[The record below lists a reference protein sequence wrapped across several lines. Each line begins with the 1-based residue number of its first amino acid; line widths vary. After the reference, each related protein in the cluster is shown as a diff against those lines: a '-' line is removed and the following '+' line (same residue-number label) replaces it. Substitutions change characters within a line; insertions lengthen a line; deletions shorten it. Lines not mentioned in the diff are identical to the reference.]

1 MNIGKSFKRLAV
13 AAAAAVASA
22 AMLAPAANALP
33 LVDPDAANTFTDG
46 TLNITYTQKTGE
58 MGVPTGTQEDGA
70 SVDTSKAIVGAT
82 FQYYKL
88 DTNKVETGTGVD
100 NSAGHQDEGL
110 SQATFSSVLG
120 ALPAN
125 WDANLKKIMQSWG
138 TATAENINSAFADA
152 TASVPTNELG
162 ATAFTGLSEGYYL
175 VWETAAADA
184 NGYADGHYRATPF
197 IATLPYDHD
206 GNPATGAKKDLYVY
220 PKSVMDGMNPDRPGE
235 SHANKSGL
243 TADQLKAITGIDMS
257 GVTNF
262 KSDGPKQFL
271 KPGDLVAYL
280 LQVDASLFGK
290 TAEAPDYEVTGK
302 TLSLTDELPVSGTN
316 GTLKNL
322 LQINE
327 ATAKVSNTIMGGI
340 NSTGNRWY
348 FVDGL
353 NAAGNQT
360 VLKAD
365 ANPTNAQYTIS
376 NATTETNEHKFTV
389 SLTDSGKELFNTTDE
404 NDLVTLRLV
413 VVAQVTEDAVNATKF
428 VNKVS
433 GMVDTT
439 PSVPDNTVET
449 PIASV
454 TAAKTDS
461 SNHRIQNTE
470 FNLHTALQ
478 TNGDVDKSKTLLES
492 TADGTQGNLSV
503 GNADAPGDGK
513 HVKMMATTA
522 IVGEKQEGD
531 YVNTAKNK
539 ATNGLVFDEVYVDAQ
554 GNGRTV
560 TANGGMVSFTN
571 LLDIPTTNTFNAAA
585 QKSIADFIASPGAA
599 GARHQADFTFY
610 LKETQRTEPYQL
622 PVGAAAVTPVTLRV
636 TVEANGDVSVVQRT
650 YNQTLSDT
658 AKATTGDVT
667 KDVVFASQ
675 AQQIKNYAPG
685 QFELP
690 LTGGTGTILLTLVG
704 LALIVF
710 AVAYFMRRR
719 DAEEV

>member
-13 AAAAAVASA
+13 AAVAAVASA

-33 LVDPDAANTFTDG
+33 LVDPPNPNDFDDG

-58 MGVPTGTQEDGA
+58 MGTPTGTQNDAA

-88 DTNKVETGTGVD
+88 DTNKVETGAGVD
-100 NSAGHQDEGL
+100 DTAGHATAGL

-125 WDANLKKIMQSWG
+125 WDGNLKKIMRSWG
-138 TATAENINSAFADA
+138 TATAQDVDTAFANA

-184 NGYADGHYRATPF
+184 NGYADGHSRATPF

-206 GNPATGAKKDLYVY
+206 GDPSTGAKKDLYVY
-220 PKSVMDGMNPDRPGE
+220 PKSVMDEMNPDRPNEG
-235 SHANKSGL
+235 HANKSGL
-243 TADQLKAITGIDMS
+243 TSDQLKSITGIDMS

-280 LQVDASLFGK
+280 LQVDASKFGK
-290 TAEAPDYEVTGK
+290 DAATPDYEVTGK

-316 GTLKNL
+316 GTVKNL
-322 LQINE
+322 LQIHD
-327 ATAKVSNTIMGGI
+327 ATAKITNSALTGV

-353 NAAGNQT
+353 NQAGNQT

-365 ANPTNAQYTIS
+365 ANAANAQYTIS
-376 NATTETNEHKFTV
+376 DATTETNDHKFTV
-389 SLTDSGKELFNTTDE
+389 SLTDSGKELFNQDDE

-413 VVAQVTEDAVNATKF
+413 VVAEVTEEAVNATKF

-439 PSVPDNTVET
+439 PSIPDNTVET
-449 PIASV
+449 PVASV

-461 SNHRIQNTE
+461 SNHRIQGTE

-478 TNGDVDKSKTLLES
+478 TNGDVDKTKTLLES
-492 TADGTQGNLSV
+492 TATDTAGDLSI
-503 GNADAPGDGK
+503 GNADQPGADTR
-513 HVKMMATTA
+513 VKMMATTD
-522 IVGEKQEGD
+522 IVGDKQEGD
-531 YVNTAKNK
+531 YTNTAKAK
-539 ATNGLVFDEVYVDAQ
+539 ATNGLVFDETYVDEK
-554 GNGRTV
+554 GNGRV
-560 TANGGMVSFTN
+560 VVANGGMVSFTN
-571 LLDIPTTNTFNAAA
+571 LLGIATTNTFDATTA
-585 QKSIADFIASPGAA
+585 KSISDFVDSPGAA
-599 GARHQADFTFY
+599 GTRHQADFTFY
-610 LKETQRTEPYQL
+610 LKETERTYPYQL

-690 LTGGTGTILLTLVG
+690 LTGGTGTILLTLTG
-704 LALIVF
+704 LALITF

-719 DAEEV
+719 EHEEV